1 VYAEKTITYV
11 CAELNPQIC
20 QDAVKRLHSELPI
33 RIKIVGSI
41 GEIFPLLSDP
51 KFDTDVIS
59 IDIEHL
65 FKNDSADPYQLV
77 ETLRTLLNCT
87 VARPPVGKPRK
98 RDTKILAVIGETTN
112 IEFVKELHKL
122 VDGFTMRLGESFTF
136 DDIRKECL
144 KIIEGDFAMPSKISE
159 MLKKDKKA
167 PEKPDNLRLTTRQ
180 QQIYNLIVDKG
191 ASNKVIGRMLS
202 ISEST
207 VKLHMT
213 TILKKYGVRSRTQLA
228 VFNKKQKNPIPE

>member
-11 CAELNPQIC
+11 CPEINPQDC
-20 QDAVKRLHSELPI
+20 VSAVHRLTDEFPI
-33 RIKIVGSI
+33 KFNTLGSI

-51 KFDTDVIS
+51 KFNTDVIS

-65 FKNDSADPYQLV
+65 CKNDSADAYQLI

-87 VARPPVGKPRK
+87 VMRPPTGKPKK

-112 IEFVKELHKL
+112 IEFVRELHKL
-122 VDGFTMRLGESFTF
+122 VDGFTMRLGEKFTF
-136 DDIRKECL
+136 DDIRKECV
-144 KIIEGDFAMPSKISE
+144 KILEEDFTMPHKVSE
-159 MLKKDKKA
+159 MLKKEKKSSEKSSA
-167 PEKPDNLRLTTRQ
+167 PRLTTRQ

-191 ASNKVIGRMLS
+191 ASNKTIGRMLN

-228 VFNKKQKNPIPE
+228 VFAKKHKNSAPE